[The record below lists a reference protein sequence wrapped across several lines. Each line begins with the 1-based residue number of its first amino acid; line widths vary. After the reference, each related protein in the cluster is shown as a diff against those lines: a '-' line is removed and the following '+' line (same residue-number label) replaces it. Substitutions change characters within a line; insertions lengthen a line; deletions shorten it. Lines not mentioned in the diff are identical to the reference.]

1 MEGNFLMNTFKNAL
15 IEYPL
20 KENISVQTYEGYN
33 SLHIDLMYKEETII
47 WLNLDKENKLKICKI
62 KESVK
67 NLENLSLIMETII
80 ELAKVLNADEIF
92 GRIDIDEKNI
102 LPQIFVDFGFSYKE
116 KYDKE
121 KRTAKIHLIL

>member
-1 MEGNFLMNTFKNAL
+1 MNTFKNAL

-62 KESVK
+62 KEAAQRAASQLVK
-67 NLENLSLIMETII
+67 KVGIEPILSYRAI
-80 ELAKVLNADEIF
+80 ARVK
-92 GRIDIDEKNI
+92 
-102 LPQIFVDFGFSYKE
+102 
-116 KYDKE
+116 
-121 KRTAKIHLIL
+121 